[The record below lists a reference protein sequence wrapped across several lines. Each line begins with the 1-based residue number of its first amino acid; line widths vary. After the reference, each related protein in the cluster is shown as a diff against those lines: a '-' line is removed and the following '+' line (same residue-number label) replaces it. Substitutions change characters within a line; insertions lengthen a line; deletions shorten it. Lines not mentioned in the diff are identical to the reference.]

1 MAKDLLVVNERIILL
16 KFFSMTLYKKFN
28 PRQTARVYSVEYGMY
43 QVGGGY
49 FVDQAALVKFDR

>member
-1 MAKDLLVVNERIILL
+1 MKELYYIN
-16 KFFSMTLYKKFN
+16 FSPSGSLYKKFN

-49 FVDQAALVKFDR
+49 FVDQAAHVKFDR